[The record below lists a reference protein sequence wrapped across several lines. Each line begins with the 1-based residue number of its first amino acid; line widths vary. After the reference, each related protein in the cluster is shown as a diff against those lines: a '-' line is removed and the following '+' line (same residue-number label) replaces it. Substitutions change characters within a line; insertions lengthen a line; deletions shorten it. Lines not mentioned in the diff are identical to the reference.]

1 MICVEGLLGLL
12 GLEHL
17 VDVLELG
24 KGGIVGVGQTDR
36 LWWWWLLDRLDRL
49 CWLSGI
55 EGVGGGIG
63 VVRVLGWE
71 VLGRVW
77 GFHDS
82 EYLPPRRKEA
92 R

>member
-24 KGGIVGVGQTDR
+24 KGGIVGVGQTSR
-36 LWWWWLLDRLDRL
+36 LWWLDRL
-49 CWLSGI
+49 CRLSGI
-55 EGVGGGIG
+55 EGVGVGGGIG
-63 VVRVLGWE
+63 VVRVLGWQ